1 MELQVMWSQQPLS
14 VSVSFI
20 IGSTRLENPHTLLAA
35 CLCLESEGNGGILGQ
50 RKSPRDTDNLSRI
63 EH

>member
-1 MELQVMWSQQPLS
+1 MKLQVMWSQQPLS

-20 IGSTRLENPHTLLAA
+20 IGSTRLENSHTLLAA
-35 CLCLESEGNGGILGQ
+35 CLGLESEGYGGILGQ
-50 RKSPRDTDNLSRI
+50 RKSPQDTDNLSRI